1 MHVFSNNART
11 TLAQPLSAN
20 YGDKA
25 LVCDAGGSAETFA
38 PISYV
43 DDGSGAWYD
52 HDYQMATLT
61 NPSMPG
67 VYEIVVITQRVGPAF
82 TVIRGHED
90 TAPVAWPVGTVIE
103 ARITAG
109 MLRSFPQADT
119 DAVLVAGA
127 DGVRFAGSAPFN
139 VRGRLS
145 VGGQQSDLVQ
155 VAGWP
160 VLQLA
165 RANEVAPYWRA
176 DSNLSHS
183 VVGGTPILSLGD
195 TATWSGNTVYAF
207 QVIKPSV
214 PDGYQYCLEPKN
226 PMFGAQASGVEPA
239 FTADGWAFEV
249 GGGASGGT
257 PAYFVPVPDPVD
269 ITIDIPH
276 DDEVGLV
283 VTEIGFLCTRYTPGS
298 TPVISAG
305 TYSDPT
311 AFVSAVALS
320 AITDAGHFQR
330 MVVSHAGGALAKKLR
345 FVLNTP
351 GTGVFEGR
359 FFWRGF
365 LMEFGT

>member
-11 TLAQPLSAN
+11 TLAQSLSAN
-20 YGDKA
+20 YNDKV
-25 LVCDAGGSAETFA
+25 LSCDAGGSAETFA

-61 NPSMPG
+61 NPGMPG
-67 VYEIVVITQRVGPAF
+67 VYEIVVITQRVGSTF

-90 TAPVAWPVGTVIE
+90 TAAAAWPAGTVIE

-119 DAVLVAGA
+119 DAVLMA
-127 DGVRFAGSAPFN
+127 DESGVRFGGSAPFN

-207 QVIKPSV
+207 RVIKPSV

-226 PMFGAQASGVEPA
+226 PQYGAQASGAEPD
-239 FTADGWAFEV
+239 FTADGWSFEV
-249 GGGASGGT
+249 GGGASGDT

-365 LMEFGT
+365 LMEFGV